1 MTPVSFHI
9 AYALDGFF
17 AAFFVLFSLGVVVA
31 RQMRGA
37 LFLFILHALALTA
50 AAIVLAIALDSPHL
64 GWVAVITF
72 STKVIA
78 VPLVLHRTAGREI
91 HQRREVDQVLTI
103 SFSLL
108 VAAAL
113 ALIAWLTIEPLVQA
127 IPNRPFAAINLPS
140 GLIAIFFG
148 AFAVTVRREAVV
160 QLMGLL
166 VMESGAF
173 FASISIVND
182 LSVIAEIAAAVDV
195 PIAAL
200 VIGLLIRNINRVAG
214 STRVGH
220 MADLREHGGD
230 G

>member
-1 MTPVSFHI
+1 MMPASFDI

-17 AAFFVLFSLGVVVA
+17 AAFFVLFSVGIVVA

-37 LFLFILHALALTA
+37 LFLFVLHALALTA
-50 AAIVLAIALDSPHL
+50 SAIVLAIALDSPHL
-64 GWVAVITF
+64 GWVALITF
-72 STKVIA
+72 STKAIA
-78 VPLVLHRTAGREI
+78 VPLVLRWAAGRKLHE
-91 HQRREVDQVLTI
+91 RREVDHVLTI
-103 SFSLL
+103 TFSLL
-108 VAAAL
+108 IAAVL
-113 ALIAWLTIEPLVQA
+113 ALIAWVTIEPLVQA
-127 IPNRPFAAINLPS
+127 IPGRPFAAINLPT

-148 AFAVTVRREAVV
+148 AFTVTVRREAMV

-182 LSVIAEIAAAVDV
+182 LSVIAEISAAVDV
-195 PIAAL
+195 PIAAM

-220 MADLREHGGD
+220 MADLKEHN
-230 G
+230 